1 MSRFLRYALCLLF
14 AVCGLFY
21 AALQSVRTHLQAVAV
36 LHEVEGYP
44 VPWIARGLIGP
55 VTRQDLLIPISDGS
69 ATQQVR
75 ARLYRPAHAANAP
88 AMVIF
93 HGVHHLGIDE
103 PRLMGFA
110 SAIASCGVQVLT
122 PELPDIKDYR
132 VSQQS
137 LQTIGGSVAWFAART
152 GAPVGVTGLSFS
164 GGLALVAAADPRYH
178 PAFKFVLAVGSQD
191 SMARVVQYY
200 RTGRDLRPD
209 GTVEQ
214 LPPHEYGPL
223 VIEYEHLEDF
233 VPPQDLAPV
242 QAVLRAHLYEDS
254 ASQKRASLELNPAQK
269 RESLELMDATSAATH
284 ARIQAVAREH
294 AAEMAALSP
303 EGRLANLGIPVYLL
317 HGQGDNVIPSAE
329 TLWLARELR
338 PQDLKAMLV
347 SPILSHVNLDGAA
360 PTAMDSWRLLHF
372 FARVMQ
378 AADSR

>member
-1 MSRFLRYALCLLF
+1 MSRFLRFASCLLF
-14 AVCGLFY
+14 ALCALFY
-21 AALQSVRTHLQAVAV
+21 AALQPVRPLLQALAV
-36 LHEVEGYP
+36 LHEVEGHP
-44 VPWIARGLIGP
+44 VPWIANGVIGP

-69 ATQQVR
+69 TTQQVR
-75 ARLYRPAHAANAP
+75 ARLYTPSHAAKAP

-103 PRLMGFA
+103 PRLMSFA
-110 SAIASCGVQVLT
+110 AAIASCGIQVLT

-132 VSQQS
+132 VSRQS

-152 GAPVGVTGLSFS
+152 GGPVGVTGLSFS

-191 SMARVVQYY
+191 SMARVAQYY
-200 RTGRDLRPD
+200 ATGSDLRPD

-223 VIEYEHLEDF
+223 VIEYEHLDDF

-242 QAVLRAHLYEDS
+242 QAVLRAHLYEDK
-254 ASQKRASLELNPAQK
+254 AAETRASLALKPSQK
-269 RESLELMDATSAATH
+269 TESLELMDATSAATH
-284 ARIQAVAREH
+284 ARVQAVARKY

-303 EGRLANLGIPVYLL
+303 DGRLSGLGTPIYLL
-317 HGQGDNVIPSAE
+317 HGQADNVIPSAE

-372 FARVMQ
+372 FARVME
-378 AADSR
+378 ASESR

>member
-1 MSRFLRYALCLLF
+1 MSRFLRYALCLLL
-14 AVCGLFY
+14 AVCALFY
-21 AALQSVRTHLQAVAV
+21 VALQPIRSHLQALAV
-36 LHEVEGYP
+36 LHEVEGRP
-44 VPWIARGLIGP
+44 VPWIATGVIGP
-55 VTRQDLLIPISDGS
+55 VTRQDLLIPVTVGS
-69 ATQQVR
+69 TTQEVR
-75 ARLYRPAHAANAP
+75 ARLYRPSRAASAP

-103 PRLMGFA
+103 PRLMSFA

-132 VSQQS
+132 VSRES
-137 LQTIGGSVAWFAART
+137 LQTIGGSVAWFATRT
-152 GAPVGVTGLSFS
+152 GGPVGVAGLSFS

-178 PAFKFVLAVGSQD
+178 PAFKFIFAVGSQD
-191 SMARVVQYY
+191 SMARVIQYY

-254 ASQKRASLELNPAQK
+254 ADEKRASLALDPAQK

-284 ARIQAVAREH
+284 ARIQTVAREH

-303 EGRLANLGIPVYLL
+303 QGRLANLGIPVYLL
-317 HGQGDNVIPSAE
+317 HGQADNIIPSAE
-329 TLWLARELR
+329 TLWLARELH
-338 PQDLKAMLV
+338 PHDLKAVLV